1 MGAAALQI
9 GTRLAYQGKT
19 IYMHPQKKV
28 PEQASKTMYYLLVG
42 AVALGLLAQL
52 LVQFLKH

>member
-1 MGAAALQI
+1 
-9 GTRLAYQGKT
+9 
-19 IYMHPQKKV
+19 
-28 PEQASKTMYYLLVG
+28 MYYLLVG

>member
-1 MGAAALQI
+1 
-9 GTRLAYQGKT
+9 
-19 IYMHPQKKV
+19 MHSQKKI
-28 PEQASKTMYYLLVG
+28 PAPASKTMYYLLVG